1 MSDEEET
8 EYDKVKRKLNFSETD
23 DQKVKTLIEN
33 LYYSLKWRRINELM
47 KVSKTA
53 RDGKLVDFLKEEIDK
68 DRFHYIYF
76 YNQFA
81 KQMRDLYD
89 GKTESDHGFLEDKK
103 KYKENLH
110 LKSVI
115 NPIEGVLENNEF
127 FKVLLEIENDPEVE
141 PLTFDKKIAMF
152 NKYNKISF
160 MRMKIKYANMIE
172 DVKTTCEKILEIVG
186 EPAKNPEYFPYFMR
200 FVINTVHIAETDAV
214 EYVMENKKIPQ
225 DSKGFLKPFFDI
237 FDKFSNMGTN
247 INVTIKKPV
256 KIEGFP
262 NESEEVP
269 NYSEEVPNYS
279 EEVPNYSEEVPN
291 YSEEEKTG
299 GSNRENNMY
308 DKNIMPKKIVICSH
322 KSEKKCAR
330 AYVSCKKVNGKN
342 RKYCRRTTQKSIAK
356 YYANKRK

>member
-1 MSDEEET
+1 
-8 EYDKVKRKLNFSETD
+8 
-23 DQKVKTLIEN
+23 
-33 LYYSLKWRRINELM
+33 
-47 KVSKTA
+47 
-53 RDGKLVDFLKEEIDK
+53 
-68 DRFHYIYF
+68 
-76 YNQFA
+76 
-81 KQMRDLYD
+81 
-89 GKTESDHGFLEDKK
+89 
-103 KYKENLH
+103 
-110 LKSVI
+110 
-115 NPIEGVLENNEF
+115 
-127 FKVLLEIENDPEVE
+127 
-141 PLTFDKKIAMF
+141 
-152 NKYNKISF
+152 
-160 MRMKIKYANMIE
+160 
-172 DVKTTCEKILEIVG
+172 
-186 EPAKNPEYFPYFMR
+186 MR

-269 NYSEEVPNYS
+269 NK
-279 EEVPNYSEEVPN
+279 SEEVPN